1 MEACCVDIG
10 AAGLVRLKMFW
21 ARGRR
26 GYLLYAGSEP
36 MLSAVC
42 IDLML

>member
-1 MEACCVDIG
+1 MDIG

-36 MLSAVC
+36 MFRAMF
-42 IDLML
+42 IA